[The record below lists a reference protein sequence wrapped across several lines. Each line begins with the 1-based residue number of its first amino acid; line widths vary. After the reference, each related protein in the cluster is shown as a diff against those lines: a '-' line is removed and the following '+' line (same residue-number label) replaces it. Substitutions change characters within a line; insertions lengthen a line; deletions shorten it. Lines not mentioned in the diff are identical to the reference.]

1 MSWIDGVIAAVV
13 VLAAFRGRATG
24 ALRQVGNWVGFATG
38 FIIGTWCAPPLAH
51 HVSSATWRPLTAIG
65 IVVVVSFLGA
75 AFGRLCGG
83 AAHHSL
89 RQMHL
94 GSLDASV
101 GAGIG
106 VISTLLSCWL
116 LAGVLVN
123 APWFSLAGGISQSK
137 ILVALDHV
145 MPPVPTI
152 EAKLAGLFRGADFPS
167 VFADI
172 VAPSVPTVTTPSND
186 VTTQQVGDRSPA
198 VVKVIASGAC
208 GASHEGTAFVI
219 GRNEVVTNAHV
230 VAGAS
235 MVRVNGQR
243 AHVRLV
249 DIRDDLAVLSVSTG
263 TLPVLQ
269 LIDPPARGTAT
280 AVVGYPLDGPL
291 TVTPS
296 AFAGLI
302 TASSRDLYGGATFDR
317 SLAVL
322 NAKVQPGNSGSPV
335 FVGGRVIGIVVSR
348 STSQTDIAYALPSA
362 VIRADLVKVNFT
374 ASVSTG
380 ACLAN

>member
-51 HVSSATWRPLTAIG
+51 HLSSTTWRPLAAIG
-65 IVVVVSFLGA
+65 TVVVVSFLGA
-75 AFGRLCGG
+75 ALGRLCGR

-101 GAGIG
+101 GAGVG
-106 VISTLLSCWL
+106 VVSALLSCWL
-116 LAGVLVN
+116 IAGVLVN

-152 EAKLAGLFRGADFPS
+152 EAKLTGLFRGADFPS

-172 VAPSVPTVTTPSND
+172 VAPSVPTVTTPSSG
-186 VTTQQVGDRSPA
+186 VTSLQVGNRSAA
-198 VVKVIASGAC
+198 VLKVIASGAC
-208 GASHEGTAFVI
+208 GASHEGTAFVV

-230 VAGAS
+230 IAGAS

-243 AHVRLV
+243 AQVRLV
-249 DIRDDLAVLSVSTG
+249 DIRDDLAVLSVPTG

-280 AVVGYPLDGPL
+280 AVVGYPLDWPL
-291 TVTPS
+291 TLTPS
-296 AFAGLI
+296 AFAGVI
-302 TASSRDLYGGATFDR
+302 TARSRDLYDGATFDR

-322 NAKVQPGNSGSPV
+322 NAAVQPGNSGSPV
-335 FVGGRVIGIVVSR
+335 FAAGRVIGIVVSR
-348 STSQTDIAYALPSA
+348 STSQTDIAYGVPSA
-362 VIRADLVKVNFT
+362 VIRADLAKVNL
-374 ASVSTG
+374 AAAVSTG

>member
-24 ALRQVGNWVGFATG
+24 ALRQIGNWVGFATG
-38 FIIGTWCAPPLAH
+38 FILGTWCAPPLAH
-51 HVSSATWRPLTAIG
+51 HLSSTTWRPLAAIG
-65 IVVVVSFLGA
+65 IVVVFSFMGA

-89 RQMHL
+89 HQMHL

-101 GAGIG
+101 GAGVG
-106 VISTLLSCWL
+106 VVSALLSCWL

-152 EAKLAGLFRGADFPS
+152 EAKVATLFRGADFPS

-172 VAPSVPTVTTPSND
+172 VAPSVPTVTTPAND
-186 VTTQQVGDRSPA
+186 VATQQVGARSAA

-208 GASHEGTAFVI
+208 GASHEGTAFVV

-230 VAGAS
+230 IAGAT
-235 MVRVNGQR
+235 MVRVDGQR
-243 AHVRLV
+243 AQVRLI
-249 DIRDDLAVLSVSTG
+249 DIRDDLAVLSVATG
-263 TLPVLQ
+263 SRPILEFV
-269 LIDPPARGTAT
+269 DPPARGTAS
-280 AVVGYPLDGPL
+280 AVVGFPLDGPL
-291 TVTPS
+291 TTTPS
-296 AFAGLI
+296 AVAGLI
-302 TASSRDLYGGATFDR
+302 TARSRDLYGGPTFDR
-317 SLAVL
+317 SLLVL
-322 NAKVQPGNSGSPV
+322 NASVQPGNSGSPV
-335 FVGGRVIGIVVSR
+335 FVSGRVIGIVVSR
-348 STSQTDIAYALPSA
+348 STSQDTTAYAVPSA
-362 VIRADLVKVNFT
+362 VIRADLATVNFAAT
-374 ASVSTG
+374 VSTG
-380 ACLAN
+380 ACIAN

>member
-24 ALRQVGNWVGFATG
+24 ALRQIGNWVGFATG
-38 FIIGTWCAPPLAH
+38 FIIGTWCAPSLAH
-51 HVSSATWRPLTAIG
+51 RLSSTTWRPLAAIG

-75 AFGRLCGG
+75 TVGRLSGG
-83 AAHHSL
+83 AAHRSL
-89 RQMHL
+89 HQMHL
-94 GSLDASV
+94 SSLDASV
-101 GAGIG
+101 GAGVG
-106 VISTLLSCWL
+106 VVSALLSCWL
-116 LAGVLVN
+116 LAGALVN

-152 EAKLAGLFRGADFPS
+152 EAKVAALFRGADFPS

-186 VTTQQVGDRSPA
+186 VTVQQVGARSA
-198 VVKVIASGAC
+198 AIMKVIASGAC

-230 VAGAS
+230 IAGAT

-243 AHVRLV
+243 AQVRLV
-249 DIRDDLAVLSVSTG
+249 DSRDDLAVLSVPTG
-263 TLPVLQ
+263 ALPILE
-269 LIDPPARGTAT
+269 LIDPPGRGTAS
-280 AVVGYPLDGPL
+280 AVVGFPLNGPL
-291 TVTPS
+291 TITPS

-302 TASSRDLYGGATFDR
+302 SARSRDLYGGPTFDR
-317 SLAVL
+317 SLLVL
-322 NAKVQPGNSGSPV
+322 NASVQPGNSGSPV
-335 FVGGRVIGIVVSR
+335 FVNGRVIGIVVSR
-348 STSQTDIAYALPSA
+348 STSQATTAYAVPSA
-362 VIRADLVKVNFT
+362 VIRADLAKVNFAAT
-374 ASVSTG
+374 VSTG
-380 ACLAN
+380 ACIAN

>member
-1 MSWIDGVIAAVV
+1 MSWIDGVIAAAV

-106 VISTLLSCWL
+106 VVSALLSCWL

-186 VTTQQVGDRSPA
+186 VTTQQVGARSSA
-198 VVKVIASGAC
+198 VLKVIASGAC

-219 GRNEVVTNAHV
+219 GRNEVLTNAHV
-230 VAGAS
+230 IAGAS
-235 MVRVNGQR
+235 MVRVSGQR
-243 AHVRLV
+243 AQVRLV

-291 TVTPS
+291 KVTPS
-296 AFAGLI
+296 AFGGLI
-302 TASSRDLYGGATFDR
+302 TASSRDLYAGATFAR

-322 NAKVQPGNSGSPV
+322 NAAVQPGNSGSPV
-335 FVGGRVIGIVVSR
+335 FTGGGVLGIVVSR
-348 STSQTDIAYALPSA
+348 STSQTNTAYAVPSA
-362 VIRADLVKVNFT
+362 VIRAALVKVNFAAT
-374 ASVSTG
+374 VSTG
-380 ACLAN
+380 ACIAN

>member
-1 MSWIDGVIAAVV
+1 VSWIDGVIAAVV

-24 ALRQVGNWVGFATG
+24 ALRQIGNWVGFATG
-38 FIIGTWCAPPLAH
+38 FILGTWCAPPLAH
-51 HVSSATWRPLTAIG
+51 QLSSTTWRPLAAIG
-65 IVVVVSFLGA
+65 TVVVFSFLGA

-89 RQMHL
+89 HQMHL

-101 GAGIG
+101 GAGVG
-106 VISTLLSCWL
+106 VVSALLSCWL

-152 EAKLAGLFRGADFPS
+152 EAKVAALFRGADFPS
-167 VFADI
+167 IFADI

-186 VTTQQVGDRSPA
+186 LTAQQVGAQSAA

-230 VAGAS
+230 IAGATL
-235 MVRVNGQR
+235 VRVNGQR
-243 AHVRLV
+243 AQVRLI

-263 TLPVLQ
+263 TPPVLQ
-269 LIDPPARGTAT
+269 LINPPARGTAT
-280 AVVGYPLDGPL
+280 AVVGYPLNGPL
-291 TVTPS
+291 TTTPS

-302 TASSRDLYGGATFDR
+302 TARSRDLYGGPTFDR
-317 SLAVL
+317 SLLVL
-322 NAKVQPGNSGSPV
+322 NASVQPGNSGSPV
-335 FVGGRVIGIVVSR
+335 FVDGRVIGIVVSR
-348 STSQTDIAYALPSA
+348 STSQDSTAYAVPSA
-362 VIRADLVKVNFT
+362 VIRADLAKVNFAAT
-374 ASVSTG
+374 VSTG
-380 ACLAN
+380 ACIAN

>member
-1 MSWIDGVIAAVV
+1 
-13 VLAAFRGRATG
+13 LA
-24 ALRQVGNWVGFATG
+24 
-38 FIIGTWCAPPLAH
+38 
-51 HVSSATWRPLTAIG
+51 AIG
-65 IVVVVSFLGA
+65 IVVVFSLMGA

-89 RQMHL
+89 HQMHL

-101 GAGIG
+101 GAGVG
-106 VISTLLSCWL
+106 VVSALLSCWL

-137 ILVALDHV
+137 IVVALDHV

-152 EAKLAGLFRGADFPS
+152 EAKVATLFRGADFPS

-186 VTTQQVGDRSPA
+186 LTAQQVGAQSAA

-230 VAGAS
+230 IAGATL
-235 MVRVNGQR
+235 VRVNGQR
-243 AHVRLV
+243 AQVRLI

-269 LIDPPARGTAT
+269 LINPPARGTAT
-280 AVVGYPLDGPL
+280 AVVGYPLNGPL
-291 TVTPS
+291 TTTPS

-302 TASSRDLYGGATFDR
+302 TARSRDLYGGPTFDR
-317 SLAVL
+317 SLLVL
-322 NAKVQPGNSGSPV
+322 NASVQPGNSGSPV
-335 FVGGRVIGIVVSR
+335 FVDGRVIGIVVSR
-348 STSQTDIAYALPSA
+348 STSQDSTAYAVPSA
-362 VIRADLVKVNFT
+362 VIRADLAKVNFAAT
-374 ASVSTG
+374 VSTG
-380 ACLAN
+380 ACIAN

>member
-1 MSWIDGVIAAVV
+1 VSWIDGVIAAVV

-38 FIIGTWCAPPLAH
+38 FIIGTWCAPSLAH
-51 HVSSATWRPLTAIG
+51 RLSSTTWRPLAAIG

-75 AFGRLCGG
+75 TVGRLSGG
-83 AAHHSL
+83 AAHRSL
-89 RQMHL
+89 HQMHL
-94 GSLDASV
+94 SSLDASV
-101 GAGIG
+101 GAGVG
-106 VISTLLSCWL
+106 VVSALLSCWL
-116 LAGVLVN
+116 LAGALVN

-152 EAKLAGLFRGADFPS
+152 EAKVAALFRGADFPS

-186 VTTQQVGDRSPA
+186 VTVQQVGARSA
-198 VVKVIASGAC
+198 AIMKVIASGAC

-230 VAGAS
+230 IAGAT

-243 AHVRLV
+243 AQVRLV
-249 DIRDDLAVLSVSTG
+249 DSRDDLAVLSVPTG
-263 TLPVLQ
+263 ALPILE
-269 LIDPPARGTAT
+269 LIDPPGRGTAS
-280 AVVGYPLDGPL
+280 AVVGFPLNGPL
-291 TVTPS
+291 TITPS

-302 TASSRDLYGGATFDR
+302 SARSRDLYGGPTFDR
-317 SLAVL
+317 SLLVL
-322 NAKVQPGNSGSPV
+322 NASVQPGNSGSPV
-335 FVGGRVIGIVVSR
+335 FVNGRVIGIVVSR
-348 STSQTDIAYALPSA
+348 STAQATTAYAVPSA
-362 VIRADLVKVNFT
+362 VIRADLAKVNFAAT
-374 ASVSTG
+374 VSTG
-380 ACLAN
+380 ACIAN